1 MTALSRIA
9 RISRLTVAL
18 LTVTTS
24 VASAQFGGG
33 SLHGTSV
40 ALSANAPFGDFDT
53 KVQTGFGLALYT
65 GLGEPGEA
73 WSGRGTF
80 GFDRFGGK
88 GTLDNVQFISYGFN
102 IVHHSGTS
110 FYQFGGLGLH
120 TTTYNYKSQTDQVA
134 AGTRNGSN
142 FGLTGGIG
150 VNFGS
155 PDGTQ
160 TFVEFAATTLFTG
173 NKNSAWFPVRIGLR
187 F

>member
-1 MTALSRIA
+1 MPAFARIA
-9 RISRLTVAL
+9 LTAAL
-18 LTVTTS
+18 TAAFLTATSS

-33 SLHGTSV
+33 SLRGTSV
-40 ALSANAPFGDFDT
+40 GLSANAPIGDFDT
-53 KVQTGFGLALYT
+53 KVQTGFGHALYT

-88 GTLDNVQFISYGFN
+88 GTLENVQFISYGFN
-102 IVHHSGTS
+102 IVHHSGTG

-120 TTTYNYKSQTDQVA
+120 TTTYNYKSQTDAVA

-150 VNFGS
+150 VNFGA
-155 PDGTQ
+155 PEGTQ

-173 NKNSAWFPVRIGLR
+173 NKNSSWFPVRIGIR